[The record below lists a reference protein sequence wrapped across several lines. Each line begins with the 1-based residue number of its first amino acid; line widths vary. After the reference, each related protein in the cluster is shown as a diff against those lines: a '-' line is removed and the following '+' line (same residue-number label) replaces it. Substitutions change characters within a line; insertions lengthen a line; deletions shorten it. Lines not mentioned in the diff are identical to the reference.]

1 MKTENHP
8 KDANRPSG
16 LAVLSASLTA
26 SGDGWCQLLPAGRV
40 KARDGRPEKPAKGW
54 LINESACNRMKA
66 GLSAL
71 NQPLLIDY
79 DHHSMNAQ
87 KNGFKAIAAGWVKP
101 ENIEWREG
109 QGIFIKPEWTPQA
122 QKHIDD
128 REYAYLS
135 AYMHYFADTGEPYLL
150 RMASLTNDPGIT
162 GMNPVAALSADDLYV
177 VSPSQEQH
185 PMNEQLRQLL
195 TALGL
200 TVADGDEFT
209 PELGTAAL
217 SALTGIKTRA
227 DAHDN
232 LKTQVASL
240 SAELETAKGTPAGG
254 SIDLTK
260 YVPVETYNALRTEYV
275 ALSAQHGSTTLEQVL
290 DKAESEGRIFKS
302 ERGYLEQLGGQI
314 GVAALS
320 AQLDARQPVAALTG
334 LQTDTVTVP
343 DKKTA
348 TAALSAEDIAAAH
361 LLGKTEAEF
370 LKMKEEMQ

>member
-1 MKTENHP
+1 
-8 KDANRPSG
+8 
-16 LAVLSASLTA
+16 
-26 SGDGWCQLLPAGRV
+26 
-40 KARDGRPEKPAKGW
+40 
-54 LINESACNRMKA
+54 
-66 GLSAL
+66 
-71 NQPLLIDY
+71 
-79 DHHSMNAQ
+79 
-87 KNGFKAIAAGWVKP
+87 
-101 ENIEWREG
+101 
-109 QGIFIKPEWTPQA
+109 EWTPQA

-348 TAALSAEDIAAAH
+348 TAVLSAEDIAAAK

>member
-1 MKTENHP
+1 
-8 KDANRPSG
+8 
-16 LAVLSASLTA
+16 
-26 SGDGWCQLLPAGRV
+26 
-40 KARDGRPEKPAKGW
+40 
-54 LINESACNRMKA
+54 
-66 GLSAL
+66 
-71 NQPLLIDY
+71 
-79 DHHSMNAQ
+79 
-87 KNGFKAIAAGWVKP
+87 
-101 ENIEWREG
+101 
-109 QGIFIKPEWTPQA
+109 
-122 QKHIDD
+122 
-128 REYAYLS
+128 
-135 AYMHYFADTGEPYLL
+135 
-150 RMASLTNDPGIT
+150 
-162 GMNPVAALSADDLYV
+162 
-177 VSPSQEQH
+177 
-185 PMNEQLRQLL
+185 L

-254 SIDLTK
+254 IIDLTK

-320 AQLDARQPVAALTG
+320 AQLDARQPVAALTS

-348 TAALSAEDIAAAH
+348 TAALSAEDIAAAK